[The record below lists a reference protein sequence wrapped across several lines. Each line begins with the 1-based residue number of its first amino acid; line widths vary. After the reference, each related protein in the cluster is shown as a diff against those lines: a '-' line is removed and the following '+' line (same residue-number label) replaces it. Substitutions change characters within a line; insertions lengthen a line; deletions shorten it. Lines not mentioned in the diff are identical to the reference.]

1 MLTSVEKIW
10 AAFDHVEGPVPW
22 LEIAIDE
29 AIMLR
34 SLGKPVPEAQ
44 AASSQQIDISWTE
57 KVAFARAAGID
68 ALGIYH
74 WETFGTLR
82 DESQPVLDR
91 VPLIHTRADL
101 ARLEIP
107 TFTPEELAPQVRAAR
122 AAIGDSGLA
131 LYCEFAFCLDYAIA
145 DMGFE
150 GLCLSLYDDPGLVE
164 EVLARYAAYTAN
176 LIEIYCQMPEIDFI
190 WVGDDLAYKAGPFIS
205 PAALRRH
212 VFPFFRDL
220 ACRITKPWIFHSDG
234 NILPVIEDILALG
247 PVAIHPIEPG
257 AMDIYAFKREYGQ
270 RVALIGNLSVD
281 QLARATPAEI
291 TAEVEWLLAACA
303 PGGGYGFS
311 SGNALSRF
319 IRVQNLLAASET
331 LRRYNRRWME

>member
-1 MLTSVEKIW
+1 MLTSRQKIF

-22 LEIAIDE
+22 LEIAVDE
-29 AIMLR
+29 AIVLR
-34 SLGKPVPEAQ
+34 TLGKPVPEKQ
-44 AASSQQIDISWTE
+44 VASSQQIEISWAD
-57 KVAFARAAGID
+57 KIAFARAVGID

-74 WETFGTLR
+74 WDTFGTLR
-82 DESQPVLDR
+82 DESRPVLDR
-91 VPLIHTRADL
+91 IPLIHTRADL
-101 ARLEIP
+101 PKLEIP
-107 TFTPEELAPQVRAAR
+107 TFTYDDLYPQVRAAR
-122 AAIGDSGLA
+122 EAIGDSGLA

-164 EVLARYAAYTAN
+164 EVMARYAAYTAN
-176 LIEIYCQMPEIDFI
+176 LIDIYGQMPEVDFI

-220 ACRITKPWIFHSDG
+220 ARRITKPWVFHSDG
-234 NILPVIEDILALG
+234 NILPVVEDILAWG
-247 PVAIHPIEPG
+247 PSAIHPIEPG
-257 AMDIYAFKREYGQ
+257 AMDIYGFKREYGR

-281 QLARATPAEI
+281 QLARAKPGEI
-291 TAEVEWLLAACA
+291 ATEVERLLGECAA
-303 PGGGYGFS
+303 GGGYGFS

-319 IRVQNLLAASET
+319 IHVENLMTASEV
-331 LRRYNRRWME
+331 LRRHNRRWMG